1 MSVIESESQ
10 ATKLQPIADIS
21 VLHIEPSRSWPSVNL
36 HELWAYRE
44 LLYFLVWRDV
54 KVRYKQTVI
63 GAAWAIFQPLMTM
76 VVFTVVFRKF
86 GDMPSDGLPYP
97 LFSYAALLP
106 WEYFAKSL
114 NSSIS
119 SVVANSHLITK
130 VYFPRLLLPISA
142 TLSGIID
149 FGISFVFL
157 LAMMIWFVFVPTW
170 NALALPFFFFFRL
183 LTTCWFIFG
192 FRVLMFGFGFSGRPL
207 RF

>member
-36 HELWAYRE
+36 QELWAYRE

-97 LFSYAALLP
+97 LLSYAALRP
-106 WEYFAKSL
+106 WEYFARSF
-114 NSSIS
+114 NSSFS
-119 SVVANSHLITK
+119 CVVPNSHLLTK
-130 VYFPRLLLPISA
+130 FYFPRLVLPLST
-142 TLSGIID
+142 TLPGS
-149 FGISFVFL
+149 L
-157 LAMMIWFVFVPTW
+157 
-170 NALALPFFFFFRL
+170 
-183 LTTCWFIFG
+183 
-192 FRVLMFGFGFSGRPL
+192 VLR
-207 RF
+207 

>member
-1 MSVIESESQ
+1 MNSKSVAASQ
-10 ATKLQPIADIS
+10 PVEPTNPVKSLLDQMEAIL
-21 VLHIEPSRSWPSVNL
+21 IEPPRRWEAL
-36 HELWAYRE
+36 DWREFWAYRE

-119 SVVANSHLITK
+119 SVVANSPLITK

-149 FGISFVFL
+149 FGISFV
-157 LAMMIWFVFVPTW
+157 
-170 NALALPFFFFFRL
+170 
-183 LTTCWFIFG
+183 
-192 FRVLMFGFGFSGRPL
+192 
-207 RF
+207 

>member
-36 HELWAYRE
+36 QELWAYRE

-86 GDMPSDGLPYP
+86 GDMPSDGLTYP
-97 LFSYAALLP
+97 LFSYTALLP
-106 WEYFAKSL
+106 
-114 NSSIS
+114 
-119 SVVANSHLITK
+119 
-130 VYFPRLLLPISA
+130 
-142 TLSGIID
+142 
-149 FGISFVFL
+149 
-157 LAMMIWFVFVPTW
+157 
-170 NALALPFFFFFRL
+170 
-183 LTTCWFIFG
+183 
-192 FRVLMFGFGFSGRPL
+192 
-207 RF
+207 